1 VRRRRV
7 QVALLCSALLAAAA
21 CGGAETG
28 MPPPSIRVVLVDAF
42 TGPAAVRGE
51 VLQNSLQLE
60 IDALNAHGG
69 LLGRRVELVA
79 TDDEM
84 KAPKA
89 ADLVREHLADERVG
103 LLVGPSGTPAYAAAR
118 PWVDQSRM
126 PECLPVRVGDDA
138 VAGAPTSFRT
148 RAADRT
154 SATVL
159 LEYLRAHTRVRS
171 LAAISAGDVDGRTM
185 DGLLGDLSP
194 RSGVAYA
201 GTVSL
206 AAAGDAHAAVQQAV
220 AAGAQGV
227 VLPGDVAAAASVS
240 RALQDMGLRDQVP
253 AFGLDGLATLAFP
266 DQAREAVI
274 GTVVVSPIRADL
286 TDAPI
291 RLWPPAYRA
300 FEQGVAARYGY
311 TINGVEIKGL
321 PEAAECV
328 ALWTRAVR
336 RAGTFD
342 GQRVAHTWELL
353 QIDAGQSI
361 LGAPERFTPRQ
372 HDALASDG
380 LFVYQWTTQ
389 RGDQF
394 RLKQVLQ

>member
-1 VRRRRV
+1 MRRRTIP
-7 QVALLCSALLAAAA
+7 VALLCSLLLAAAA
-21 CGGAETG
+21 CGGAESG

-42 TGPAAVRGE
+42 TGPSAVRGE

-60 IDALNAHGG
+60 IDALNAGGG

-84 KAPKA
+84 RSTKA

-103 LLVGPSGTPAYAAAR
+103 LLVGPSGTATFTAAR
-118 PWVDQSRM
+118 PAVEQARVPD
-126 PECLPVRVGDDA
+126 CLPVRVADDA
-138 VAGAPTSFRT
+138 VAGAASSFRT

-159 LEYLRAHTRVRS
+159 LGYLQAHTPVRR
-171 LAAISAGDVDGRTM
+171 LGAIAAGDAEARAM
-185 DGLLGDLSP
+185 DGLLGDLGP

-201 GTVSL
+201 GSVSM
-206 AAAGDAHAAVQQAV
+206 AATPDAHAAVQQLQAQ
-220 AAGAQGV
+220 GAQGV
-227 VLPGDVAAAASVS
+227 LLPADPATAATVS
-240 RALQDMGLRDQVP
+240 RAIQDMGLRDQLP
-253 AFGLDGLATLAFP
+253 AFGLDGLATLAFS

-274 GTVVVSPIRADL
+274 GTVLVSPIRAEL
-286 TDAPI
+286 TDVPAA
-291 RLWPPAYRA
+291 RWPPAYRF
-300 FEQGVAARYGY
+300 FEQGIASRYGY
-311 TINGVEIKGL
+311 TTNGVETRGL

-342 GQRVAHTWELL
+342 GERVARAWEQLEL
-353 QIDAGQSI
+353 DANQSI
-361 LGAPERFTPRQ
+361 LGVPERFTPRQ
-372 HDALASDG
+372 HDALAADG
-380 LFVYQWTTQ
+380 LFLYQWTQ

-394 RLKQVLQ
+394 RLRQVST